1 MGLDVAARFPADGNR
16 GERALIRV
24 AAGDHVGIT
33 AGRQLLVG
41 DVVFGSAG
49 AERRERSADTFGVIG
64 CRVRLGTPAQLV
76 FGTQEPCFGGRHP
89 HNVVVVG
96 AVYARKVFRIGIGR
110 SRRDAGA
117 YAVVLTLGRRHEV
130 LAAARVL
137 IAVHVGF
144 DRGADARV
152 VEIVLDH
159 VKRVFPRTG
168 GGFVQ
173 LREVGGAGHQ
183 ADRIADGGR
192 SLLLGQR
199 RVGIDHAHGQTQ
211 AQRIGEFDPAAHVAR
226 KDVVVSLQQFGA
238 GLCLVKRGQCRDGGV
253 QLLEEAFVNRL
264 LRIVGL
270 VDVPAADVEVG
281 DGAVGIGYAVHRGD
295 LHDVG
300 EGDHF
305 GEFAALGIELVPCAD
320 DAGVGVVEHGVVPVL
335 ARDVVEV
342 VAREAGVDDSGVAGE
357 DVAREVLDD
366 LIVGA
371 AVLLVADQ
379 LEGGDDVLG
388 HLREGRTR

>member
-1 MGLDVAARFPADGNR
+1 M
-16 GERALIRV
+16 
-24 AAGDHVGIT
+24 
-33 AGRQLLVG
+33 
-41 DVVFGSAG
+41 
-49 AERRERSADTFGVIG
+49 
-64 CRVRLGTPAQLV
+64 
-76 FGTQEPCFGGRHP
+76 
-89 HNVVVVG
+89 
-96 AVYARKVFRIGIGR
+96 
-110 SRRDAGA
+110 
-117 YAVVLTLGRRHEV
+117 
-130 LAAARVL
+130 
-137 IAVHVGF
+137 
-144 DRGADARV
+144 
-152 VEIVLDH
+152 
-159 VKRVFPRTG
+159 
-168 GGFVQ
+168 Q

-183 ADRIADGGR
+183 ADRIADGGCG
-192 SLLLGQR
+192 LLLGQR

-238 GLCLVKRGQCRDGGV
+238 GLCLVKRGQRRDGGV